1 MILEEMGFVEDT
13 KIIDMKIII
22 DIILTA
28 STIWAYLYKKDEEN
42 VQFRDKRTVLFISVV
57 IYGVFM
63 ALYYY
68 IDYFV
73 AGNIFFTCKDHEVSL
88 V

>member
-1 MILEEMGFVEDT
+1 M
-13 KIIDMKIII
+13 DMKIVI

-42 VQFRDKRTVLFISVV
+42 VQFRDKRTVLLISVI

-73 AGNIFFTCKDHEVSL
+73 AGNIFYTCKDHEVSTRYNF
-88 V
+88 